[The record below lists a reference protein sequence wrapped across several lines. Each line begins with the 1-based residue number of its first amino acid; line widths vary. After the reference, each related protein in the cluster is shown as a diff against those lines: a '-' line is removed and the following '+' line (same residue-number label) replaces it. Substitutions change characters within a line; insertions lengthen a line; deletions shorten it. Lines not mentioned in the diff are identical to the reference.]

1 MNYKSDQ
8 QPENTL
14 FTSPS
19 NPEKEAEASAWDKVL
34 WWMAAADPQLMK
46 DCGPDKFR
54 YGVIGYTV
62 MATWL
67 FATLAWGYFF
77 STLFDDSL
85 IIIPAAIFFGF
96 VILTIDRGLLA
107 GLNSTGGR
115 NKWLSLSLRL
125 VLALTIGF
133 FISQPVVL
141 MLFEKDINAHMP
153 VVKEKKITAYTK
165 QVRDENAVILQQA
178 KAEVDRIRNEQQ
190 VKEQEILDLKNA
202 YIRETDGTGG
212 SGKIGEYTIARVKKM
227 AYLKAEEDLIAWK
240 RNMQPAL
247 DSASAKQKLT
257 EATIQQRITEFD
269 KGLADGFLTRVETLD
284 DLMLVHPPV
293 KYRYRLVIMLIM
305 MIELMPLLTKLM
317 MPSGLYEE
325 KVQDA
330 IAQRK
335 LYWQTERT
343 AIKEVEKAFY
353 ENALTTDKQLQADV
367 MHEIN
372 EYRRQQAA
380 EAFNQWKQNP
390 GKVRQFWDQLKS
402 RLLYFSRN

>member
-1 MNYKSDQ
+1 MNYKSEQ

-19 NPEKEAEASAWDKVL
+19 NSEKEVEASAWDKVL

-46 DCGPDKFR
+46 DCGPDRFR
-54 YGVIGYTV
+54 YSVIGYTV

-85 IIIPAAIFFGF
+85 IIIPAALFFGF

-107 GLNSTGGR
+107 GLNSTGGKNR
-115 NKWLSLSLRL
+115 WLSLSLRL

-141 MLFEKDINAHMP
+141 MLFEKDINAHLP

-165 QVRDENAVILQQA
+165 QVRDENAITLQQA
-178 KAEVDRIRNEQQ
+178 KTEIDRIRNQQ
-190 VKEQEILDLKNA
+190 QIKEQEILDLKNA

-212 SGKIGEYTIARVKKM
+212 SGKIGEYTIAKVKKM
-227 AYLKAEEDLIAWK
+227 AYLKAEEDLIVWK

-247 DSASAKQKLT
+247 DSATAKEKLT
-257 EATIQQRITEFD
+257 EAAIQQRITEFD
-269 KGLADGFLTRVETLD
+269 KGLTDGFLTRVETLD

-330 IAQRK
+330 VQQRK
-335 LYWQTERT
+335 LYWQTER
-343 AIKEVEKAFY
+343 AALKEVEKAFY
-353 ENALTTDKQLQADV
+353 ETALSTDKQLQADV

-372 EYRRQQAA
+372 EYRRKQA
-380 EAFNQWKQNP
+380 EEQFDQWKQNP
-390 GKVRQFWDQLKS
+390 GKVRQLWDQLKI

>member
-8 QPENTL
+8 QQNSL

-19 NPEKEAEASAWDKVL
+19 SPEEQASQWDKLL
-34 WWMAAADPQLMK
+34 WWMAAADPSLMK
-46 DCGPDKFR
+46 DCGPDRFR
-54 YGVIGYTV
+54 YSVIGYTV

-77 STLFDDSL
+77 STLFDDIL
-85 IIIPAAIFFGF
+85 IILPAALFFGF
-96 VILTIDRGLLA
+96 IILTIDRGLIA
-107 GLNSTGGR
+107 GLNSNGGK

-125 VLALTIGF
+125 MLALTIGF

-141 MLFEKDINAHMP
+141 MLFEKDIDAHLP

-165 QVRDENAVILQQA
+165 QVRDENTVVLQQA
-178 KAEVDRIRNEQQ
+178 RAEIERIRGEQK
-190 VKEQEILDLKNA
+190 VKEQEILDLKDA

-212 SGKIGEYTIARVKKM
+212 SGKIGEYAIARVKKI

-240 RNMQPAL
+240 RSVQPAL
-247 DSASAKQKLT
+247 DSALAKEKTT
-257 EATIQQRITEFD
+257 EITIQQRIAEFD
-269 KGLADGFLTRVETLD
+269 KGLTDGFLTRIETLD

-293 KYRYRLVIMLIM
+293 KYRYRLVILLIM

-330 IAQRK
+330 VQQKK
-335 LYWQTERT
+335 LLWQTERT
-343 AIKEVEKAFY
+343 ALMEVEKSFY
-353 ENALTTDKQLQADV
+353 ETALSTDKQLQADI
-367 MHEIN
+367 MQEIN
-372 EYRRQQAA
+372 ELRRQQV
-380 EAFNQWKQNP
+380 EKEFTQWKQNP
-390 GKVRQFWDQLKS
+390 GKVRQFWEQLKT
-402 RLLYFSRN
+402 RLLYFSRS

>member
-1 MNYKSDQ
+1 MNYISDQ
-8 QPENTL
+8 RTVNSSS
-14 FTSPS
+14 TSPS
-19 NPEKEAEASAWDKVL
+19 SSEEQPSAWERFL

-54 YGVIGYTV
+54 YSVIGYTV
-62 MATWL
+62 MATWI

-77 STLFDDSL
+77 STLFNDIL
-85 IIIPAAIFFGF
+85 IVLPAALFFGF
-96 VILTIDRGLLA
+96 VILTIDRGLIA
-107 GLNSTGGR
+107 GLNSTGGK

-141 MLFEKDINAHMP
+141 MLFEKDINAHLP
-153 VVKEKKITAYTK
+153 VVKEKKIIAYTK
-165 QVRDENAVILQQA
+165 QIRDENEVELQNA
-178 KAEVDRIRNEQQ
+178 RAEINRIRNEQKA
-190 VKEQEILDLKNA
+190 KEQEILDLKNA

-240 RNMQPAL
+240 RNTQPAL
-247 DSASAKQKLT
+247 DSALLREKRT
-257 EATIQQRITEFD
+257 EASIQSGIAEFG
-269 KGLADGFLTRVETLD
+269 KGLSDGFLTRIETLD
-284 DLMLVHPPV
+284 DLMLTHPPV

-330 IAQRK
+330 VQEKK
-335 LYWQTERT
+335 LAWLNEK
-343 AIKEVEKAFY
+343 AALKEVEKEFFEKA
-353 ENALTTDKQLQADV
+353 AATDILLQQEMMAEMDAW
-367 MHEIN
+367 
-372 EYRRQQAA
+372 RRKEAA
-380 EAFNQWKQNP
+380 QAFNQWKQNP
-390 GKVRQFWDQLKS
+390 GKVRQFWEGIKS

>member
-1 MNYKSDQ
+1 MNYRSDQ
-8 QPENTL
+8 QQQNTL

-19 NPEKEAEASAWDKVL
+19 NPEPEPSGWDKTL
-34 WWMAAADPQLMK
+34 WWMAAADPSLMK

-54 YGVIGYTV
+54 YTVIGYTV

-77 STLFDDSL
+77 STLFDDIL
-85 IIIPAAIFFGF
+85 IILPAALFFGF
-96 VILTIDRGLLA
+96 IILTIDRGLIA
-107 GLNSTGGR
+107 GLNSNGGK

-125 VLALTIGF
+125 LLALTIGF

-141 MLFEKDINAHMP
+141 MLFEKDIDAHLP
-153 VVKEKKITAYTK
+153 VVKEKKIAAYTK
-165 QVRDENAVILQQA
+165 QVRDENAVVLQQA
-178 KAEVDRIRNEQQ
+178 KAEIDRIRNEQK

-240 RNMQPAL
+240 RSVQPAL
-247 DSASAKQKLT
+247 DSALAKEKIT
-257 EATIQQRITEFD
+257 EATIQQRIAEFD
-269 KGLADGFLTRVETLD
+269 KGLTDGFLTRIETLD

-330 IAQRK
+330 VQQKK
-335 LYWQTERT
+335 LLWQTERA
-343 AIKEVEKAFY
+343 AIKEVEAAFY
-353 ENALTTDKQLQADV
+353 ETALSTDKQLQADV
-367 MHEIN
+367 MHEID
-372 EYRRQQAA
+372 ELRRQQAE
-380 EAFNQWKQNP
+380 EAFTKWKQNP
-390 GKVRQFWDQLKS
+390 GKVRQFWEQVKS
-402 RLLYFSRN
+402 RLLYFNRN

>member
-1 MNYKSDQ
+1 MNYKSDPQ
-8 QPENTL
+8 QQNTL

-19 NPEKEAEASAWDKVL
+19 NPEPEPSSWDKTL
-34 WWMAAADPQLMK
+34 WWMAAADASLMK

-54 YGVIGYTV
+54 YTVIGYTV

-77 STLFDDSL
+77 STLFDDIL
-85 IIIPAAIFFGF
+85 IILPAAVFFGF
-96 VILTIDRGLLA
+96 VILTIDRGLIA
-107 GLNSTGGR
+107 GLNSNGGK

-125 VLALTIGF
+125 LLALTIGF

-141 MLFEKDINAHMP
+141 MLFEKDINAHLP
-153 VVKEKKITAYTK
+153 VVKEKKIAAYTK
-165 QVRDENAVILQQA
+165 QVHDENAVTLQQA
-178 KAEVDRIRNEQQ
+178 RTEIERIRNEQK
-190 VKEQEILDLKNA
+190 VKEQEISDLKNA

-227 AYLKAEEDLIAWK
+227 AYLKSEEDLIAWK
-240 RNMQPAL
+240 RGVQPAL
-247 DSASAKQKLT
+247 DSALAKEKAT
-257 EATIQQRITEFD
+257 EAVIQQRIVEFD
-269 KGLADGFLTRVETLD
+269 KGLTDGFLTRIETLD
-284 DLMLVHPPV
+284 DLMIVHPPV

-330 IAQRK
+330 IQQRK
-335 LYWQTERT
+335 LLWQTER
-343 AIKEVEKAFY
+343 AALKEVERSFY
-353 ENALTTDKQLQADV
+353 ETALTTDKQLQADV

-372 EYRRQQAA
+372 ELRRKQAE
-380 EAFNQWKQNP
+380 EAFSSWKQNP
-390 GKVRQFWDQLKS
+390 GKVRQFWEQLKS
-402 RLLYFSRN
+402 RLLYFNRN

>member
-8 QPENTL
+8 QQQNTL

-19 NPEKEAEASAWDKVL
+19 NYEAEPSAWDKTL
-34 WWMAAADPQLMK
+34 WWMAAADASLMK

-54 YGVIGYTV
+54 YTVIGYTV

-77 STLFDDSL
+77 STLFDDML
-85 IIIPAAIFFGF
+85 IILPAALFFGF

-107 GLNSTGGR
+107 GLNSSDGK

-125 VLALTIGF
+125 LLALTIGF

-141 MLFEKDINAHMP
+141 MLFEKDINAHLP

-165 QVRDENAVILQQA
+165 QVRDENAITLQQA
-178 KAEVDRIRNEQQ
+178 KTEIERIRNEQKL
-190 VKEQEILDLKNA
+190 KEQEISDLKNA

-212 SGKIGEYTIARVKKM
+212 SGKIGEYTIAKVKKM
-227 AYLKAEEDLIAWK
+227 AYLKSEEGLIVWK
-240 RNMQPAL
+240 RNVQPVL
-247 DSASAKQKLT
+247 DSAIAKEKAT

-269 KGLADGFLTRVETLD
+269 KGLSDGFLTRIETLD

-330 IAQRK
+330 VQQQK
-335 LYWQTERT
+335 LIWQTER
-343 AIKEVEKAFY
+343 AALKEVEKSFY
-353 ENALTTDKQLQADV
+353 ETALATDKQLQADV

-372 EYRRQQAA
+372 EIRRQQAE
-380 EAFNQWKQNP
+380 EAFGEWKQNP
-390 GKVRQFWDQLKS
+390 GKVRQFWEQLKS
-402 RLLYFSRN
+402 KLLYFNRN

>member
-1 MNYKSDQ
+1 
-8 QPENTL
+8 
-14 FTSPS
+14 
-19 NPEKEAEASAWDKVL
+19 
-34 WWMAAADPQLMK
+34 MAAADPSLMK

-54 YGVIGYTV
+54 YTVIGYTV

-77 STLFDDSL
+77 STLFDDIL
-85 IIIPAAIFFGF
+85 IILPAALFFGF
-96 VILTIDRGLLA
+96 IILTIDRGLIA
-107 GLNSTGGR
+107 GLNSNGGK

-125 VLALTIGF
+125 LLALTIGF

-141 MLFEKDINAHMP
+141 MLFEKDIDAHLP

-165 QVRDENAVILQQA
+165 QVRDENAVVLQQA
-178 KAEVDRIRNEQQ
+178 KAEIDRIRNEQK

-240 RNMQPAL
+240 RSVQPAL
-247 DSASAKQKLT
+247 DSALVKEKIT
-257 EATIQQRITEFD
+257 EATIQQRIAEFD
-269 KGLADGFLTRVETLD
+269 KGLTDGFLTRIETLD

-330 IAQRK
+330 VQQKK
-335 LYWQTERT
+335 LRWQTERA
-343 AIKEVEKAFY
+343 AIKEVEAAFY
-353 ENALTTDKQLQADV
+353 ETALSTDKQLQADV
-367 MHEIN
+367 MHEID
-372 EYRRQQAA
+372 ELRRQQAE
-380 EAFNQWKQNP
+380 EAFTKWKQNP
-390 GKVRQFWDQLKS
+390 GKVRQFLEQLKS
-402 RLLYFSRN
+402 RLLYFNRN

>member
-8 QPENTL
+8 QQQNTL

-19 NPEKEAEASAWDKVL
+19 NPEAEPSSWDKTL
-34 WWMAAADPQLMK
+34 WWMAAADASLMK

-54 YGVIGYTV
+54 YTVIGYTV
-62 MATWL
+62 MATWI

-77 STLFDDSL
+77 STLFDDIL
-85 IIIPAAIFFGF
+85 IVLPAAIFFGF
-96 VILTIDRGLLA
+96 VILTIDRGLIA
-107 GLNSTGGR
+107 GLNSNGGK

-125 VLALTIGF
+125 LLALTIGF

-141 MLFEKDINAHMP
+141 MLFEKDINAHLP

-165 QVRDENAVILQQA
+165 QVRDENAITLQQA
-178 KAEVDRIRNEQQ
+178 RTEIERIRGEQKL
-190 VKEQEILDLKNA
+190 KEQEIADLKNA

-212 SGKIGEYTIARVKKM
+212 SGKIGEYTIAKVKKM
-227 AYLKAEEDLIAWK
+227 AYLKSEEDLITWK
-240 RNMQPAL
+240 RSVQPVL
-247 DSASAKQKLT
+247 DSALAKEKAT
-257 EATIQQRITEFD
+257 EAAIQQRIAEFD
-269 KGLADGFLTRVETLD
+269 KGLSDGFLTRIETLD

-330 IAQRK
+330 VQQKK
-335 LYWQTERT
+335 LLWQTER
-343 AIKEVEKAFY
+343 AALKEVERSFY
-353 ENALTTDKQLQADV
+353 ETALATDKQLQADI
-367 MHEIN
+367 MHEID
-372 EYRRQQAA
+372 ELRRKQA
-380 EAFNQWKQNP
+380 EEEFSKWKQNP
-390 GKVRQFWDQLKS
+390 GKVRLFWEQLKS
-402 RLLYFSRN
+402 RLLYFGRH

>member
-1 MNYKSDQ
+1 MNYKSEQ
-8 QPENTL
+8 QAENTL

-19 NPEKEAEASAWDKVL
+19 NPQNNPTAWERVL
-34 WWMAAADPQLMK
+34 WWMSAADPELMK
-46 DCGPDKFR
+46 DCGPDRFR
-54 YGVIGYTV
+54 YSVIGYTV

-85 IIIPAAIFFGF
+85 IIIPAALFFGF

-107 GLNSTGGR
+107 GLNSTGGK

-125 VLALTIGF
+125 LLALTIGF

-165 QVRDENAVILQQA
+165 QVRDENAVTLQQA
-178 KAEVDRIRNEQQ
+178 KTEVDRIRGEQQ

-212 SGKIGEYTIARVKKM
+212 SGKIGEYTIAKVKKM
-227 AYLKAEEDLIAWK
+227 AYLKAEEDLIVWK

-247 DSASAKQKLT
+247 DSALEKQKRT
-257 EATIQQRITEFD
+257 ETDIQQRIADFD
-269 KGLADGFLTRVETLD
+269 KGLTDGFLTRIETLD

-330 IAQRK
+330 VMQKK
-335 LYWQTERT
+335 LYWQTER
-343 AIKEVEKAFY
+343 AAVKEIEKQFY
-353 ENALTTDKQLQADV
+353 ETAVSTDKQLQADV

-372 EYRRQQAA
+372 EYRRRQA
-380 EAFNQWKQNP
+380 EEHFNQWKQNP
-390 GKVRQFWDQLKS
+390 GKIRQFWDQLKT
-402 RLLYFSRN
+402 RILYFNRN

>member
-1 MNYKSDQ
+1 
-8 QPENTL
+8 
-14 FTSPS
+14 
-19 NPEKEAEASAWDKVL
+19 
-34 WWMAAADPQLMK
+34 MAAADASLMK

-54 YGVIGYTV
+54 YTVIGYTV

-77 STLFDDSL
+77 STLFDDIL
-85 IIIPAAIFFGF
+85 IILPAAVFFGF
-96 VILTIDRGLLA
+96 VILTIDRGLIA
-107 GLNSTGGR
+107 GLNSNGGK

-125 VLALTIGF
+125 LLALTIGF

-141 MLFEKDINAHMP
+141 MLFEKDINAHLP
-153 VVKEKKITAYTK
+153 VVKEKKIAAYTK

-178 KAEVDRIRNEQQ
+178 RAEIERIRNEQK
-190 VKEQEILDLKNA
+190 VKEQEISDLKNA

-227 AYLKAEEDLIAWK
+227 AYLKSEEDLIAWK
-240 RNMQPAL
+240 RGVQPAL
-247 DSASAKQKLT
+247 DSALAKEKAT
-257 EATIQQRITEFD
+257 EAVIQQRIAEFD
-269 KGLADGFLTRVETLD
+269 KGLTDGFLTRIETLD
-284 DLMLVHPPV
+284 DLMIVHPPV

-330 IAQRK
+330 VQQRK
-335 LYWQTERT
+335 LLWQTER
-343 AIKEVEKAFY
+343 AALKEVEKSFY
-353 ENALTTDKQLQADV
+353 ETALTTDKQLQADV

-372 EYRRQQAA
+372 ELRRKQAE
-380 EAFNQWKQNP
+380 EAFSSWKQNP
-390 GKVRQFWDQLKS
+390 GKVRQFWEQLKS
-402 RLLYFSRN
+402 RLLYFNRN

>member
-1 MNYKSDQ
+1 MNYISDQ
-8 QPENTL
+8 RTVNSSS
-14 FTSPS
+14 TSPS
-19 NPEKEAEASAWDKVL
+19 DSEEQPSAWDRFL

-54 YGVIGYTV
+54 YSVIGYTV
-62 MATWL
+62 MATWI

-77 STLFDDSL
+77 STLFNDIL
-85 IIIPAAIFFGF
+85 IVLPAALFFGF
-96 VILTIDRGLLA
+96 VILTIDRGLIA
-107 GLNSTGGR
+107 GLNSTGGK

-141 MLFEKDINAHMP
+141 MLFEKDINAHLP
-153 VVKEKKITAYTK
+153 VVKEKKIIAYTK
-165 QVRDENAVILQQA
+165 QIRDENEVELQNA
-178 KAEVDRIRNEQQ
+178 RAEINRIRNEQKA
-190 VKEQEILDLKNA
+190 KEQEIQDLKNA

-227 AYLKAEEDLIAWK
+227 AYLKAEEDMTTWK
-240 RNMQPAL
+240 RNTQPAL
-247 DSASAKQKLT
+247 DSALLREKRT
-257 EATIQQRITEFD
+257 EASIQSGIAEFG
-269 KGLADGFLTRVETLD
+269 KGLSDGFLTRIETLD
-284 DLMLVHPPV
+284 DLMLTHPPV

-330 IAQRK
+330 VLEKK
-335 LYWQTERT
+335 LAWLNEK
-343 AIKEVEKAFY
+343 AALKEVEKEFFEKA
-353 ENALTTDKQLQADV
+353 AATDLLLQQ
-367 MHEIN
+367 EIMA
-372 EYRRQQAA
+372 EMDAWRRKEAA
-380 EAFNQWKQNP
+380 QAFNQWKQNP
-390 GKVRQFWDQLKS
+390 GKVRQFWEGIKS

>member
-8 QPENTL
+8 QPANTL
-14 FTSPS
+14 STSPTI
-19 NPEKEAEASAWDKVL
+19 PDEQASQWDKVL
-34 WWMAAADPQLMK
+34 WWMAAADPSLMK
-46 DCGPDKFR
+46 TCGPDRFR

-77 STLFDDSL
+77 STLFDDIL
-85 IIIPAAIFFGF
+85 IILPAAVFFGF
-96 VILTIDRGLLA
+96 IILTIDRGLIA
-107 GLNSTGGR
+107 GLNSNGGK

-125 VLALTIGF
+125 LLALTIGF

-141 MLFEKDINAHMP
+141 MLFEKDIDAHLP

-165 QVRDENAVILQQA
+165 QVRDENAVVLQQA
-178 KAEVDRIRNEQQ
+178 KAEIDRIRNDQK

-212 SGKIGEYTIARVKKM
+212 SGKIGEYTIARVKKI
-227 AYLKAEEDLIAWK
+227 AYLKAEEDLITWK
-240 RNMQPAL
+240 RNVQPAL
-247 DSASAKQKLT
+247 DSALAKEKIT
-257 EATIQQRITEFD
+257 EATIQQRIAGFD
-269 KGLADGFLTRVETLD
+269 KGLSDGFLTRIETLD

-330 IAQRK
+330 VQQKK
-335 LYWQTERT
+335 LSWQAERA
-343 AIKEVEKAFY
+343 AIKEVEAAFY
-353 ENALTTDKQLQADV
+353 ETAISTDKQLQADV

-372 EYRRQQAA
+372 ELRRKQA
-380 EAFNQWKQNP
+380 EEEFNMWKQNP

-402 RLLYFSRN
+402 RLLYFSRD

>member
-1 MNYKSDQ
+1 MNYKSEQ

-19 NPEKEAEASAWDKVL
+19 NSEKEVEASAWDKVL

-46 DCGPDKFR
+46 DCGPDRFR
-54 YGVIGYTV
+54 YSVIGYTV

-85 IIIPAAIFFGF
+85 IIIPAALFFGF

-107 GLNSTGGR
+107 GLNSTGGKNR
-115 NKWLSLSLRL
+115 WLSLSLRL

-141 MLFEKDINAHMP
+141 MLFEKDINAHLP

-165 QVRDENAVILQQA
+165 QVRDENAITLQQA
-178 KAEVDRIRNEQQ
+178 KTEIDRIRNQQ
-190 VKEQEILDLKNA
+190 QIKEQEILDLKNA

-212 SGKIGEYTIARVKKM
+212 SGKIGEYTIAKVKKM
-227 AYLKAEEDLIAWK
+227 AYLKAEEDLIVWK

-247 DSASAKQKLT
+247 DSATAKEKLT
-257 EATIQQRITEFD
+257 EAAIQQRITEFD
-269 KGLADGFLTRVETLD
+269 KGLTDGFLTRVETLD

-330 IAQRK
+330 VQQRK
-335 LYWQTERT
+335 LYWQTER
-343 AIKEVEKAFY
+343 AALKEVEKAFY
-353 ENALTTDKQLQADV
+353 ETALSTDKQLQADV

-372 EYRRQQAA
+372 EYRRKQA
-380 EAFNQWKQNP
+380 EEQFDQWKQNP
-390 GKVRQFWDQLKS
+390 GKVRQLWDQLKN